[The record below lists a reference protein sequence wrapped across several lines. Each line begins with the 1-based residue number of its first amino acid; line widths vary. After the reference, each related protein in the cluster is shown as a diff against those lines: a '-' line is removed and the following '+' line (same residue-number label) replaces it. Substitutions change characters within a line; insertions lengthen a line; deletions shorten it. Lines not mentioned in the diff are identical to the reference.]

1 MLGKI
6 LNKFKK
12 AEPVS
17 IKVFINAR
25 VRPMDRG
32 ELYADPLIGK
42 LEELGLGEV
51 VDEGSNLSD
60 EGEIESC
67 ELHIEVHS
75 LSEKTITAIKD
86 VLESGLGVPKGSKLI
101 IESTQEEIEIGRASG
116 LGLYLNGS
124 DLPQEI
130 YESCDSN
137 VVFEE
142 IDKLISEIGFIHS
155 YWDGPSQTALYLYGI
170 SFEELN
176 KRIENFINTYPL
188 CQKCRVVQIA

>member
-1 MLGKI
+1 MFEKI

-12 AEPVS
+12 TEPQT
-17 IKVFINAR
+17 IRVFINAR
-25 VRPMDRG
+25 IRPMDRG
-32 ELYADPLIGK
+32 ELYADPLINK

-51 VDEGSNLSD
+51 VEEGSNLSD

-75 LSEKTITAIKD
+75 LSEETVSVIKD

-116 LGLYLNGS
+116 LALYLNGS
-124 DLPQEI
+124 DLSEEI

-155 YWDGPSQTALYLYGI
+155 YWDGPSETALYLYGI

-176 KRIENFINTYPL
+176 KKIENFISTYPL

>member
-1 MLGKI
+1 MFGKI

-12 AEPVS
+12 TELQA
-17 IKVFINAR
+17 IRVFINAR
-25 VRPMDRG
+25 IRPMDRG
-32 ELYADPLIGK
+32 ELYADPLINK

-51 VDEGSNLSD
+51 VEEGSNLSD

-67 ELHIEVHS
+67 ELHIEVQS
-75 LSEKTITAIKD
+75 LSEETITVIKD
-86 VLESGLGVPKGSKLI
+86 VLESGLGVPKGSNLI
-101 IESTQEEIEIGRASG
+101 IESTQEKIEIGRASG

-124 DLPQEI
+124 DLSEEI
-130 YESCDSN
+130 YKSCDSN

-155 YWDGPSQTALYLYGI
+155 YWDGPSETALYLYGI

-176 KRIENFINTYPL
+176 KRIENFISTYPL

>member
-12 AEPVS
+12 TQIYS

-25 VRPMDRG
+25 IKPMDRG
-32 ELYADPLIGK
+32 ELYADPLIEK
-42 LEELGLGEV
+42 LEKLGLGEV
-51 VDEGSNLSD
+51 IEEGSNLTD
-60 EGEIESC
+60 EGEIKSC
-67 ELHIEVHS
+67 ELHIVVHS
-75 LSEKTITAIKD
+75 LSEETIKIIKD
-86 VLESGLGVPKGSKLI
+86 VLESGIGVPKGSKLI
-101 IESTQEEIEIGRASG
+101 IESTQEEIAIGKAGG
-116 LGLYLNGS
+116 LGLYLNGL

-130 YESCDSN
+130 YESYDSN

-142 IDKLISEIGFIHS
+142 INKLISEIGFIHS
-155 YWDGPSQTALYLYGI
+155 YWEGPSETALYLYGV

-176 KRIENFINTYPL
+176 KKIKSFLNTYPL